1 MSSRNRGRERHERR
15 DRNDRLRAVLKQG
28 DPAADDGAP
37 SSAERAVH
45 RGRIVDAARASSAP
59 AWRSVPLTAS
69 ALIVV
74 LVLAAAALFR
84 LAPTFKDGA
93 ALVADRVTTQP
104 GPPFG
109 AGNGTT
115 TDGNP
120 TDPPSVRNIQFIT
133 KSGTRIVWV
142 LNRDLDI

>member
-1 MSSRNRGRERHERR
+1 MFSRNRGHERRERR
-15 DRNDRLRAVLKQG
+15 DRNDRLRAVLKRG
-28 DPAADDGAP
+28 DPAADDGAL

-45 RGRIVDAARASSAP
+45 RRRIVDVTRASSTP
-59 AWRSVPLTAS
+59 AWRPVRLTAS

-74 LVLAAAALFR
+74 LVLAAAALFW
-84 LAPTFKDGA
+84 LAPIFKDDA
-93 ALVADRVTTQP
+93 TLVADRVTTQP

-109 AGNGTT
+109 AGNDAT

-133 KSGTRIVWV
+133 EGGTRIVWV

>member
-1 MSSRNRGRERHERR
+1 MSSRNRGRERRERR

-37 SSAERAVH
+37 SSAERAAH
-45 RGRIVDAARASSAP
+45 RRRIVDATRASSTP
-59 AWRSVPLTAS
+59 AWRPVPLTAS
-69 ALIVV
+69 ALIVI
-74 LVLAAAALFR
+74 LGLAAAALFWV
-84 LAPTFKDGA
+84 APLFEDDATR
-93 ALVADRVTTQP
+93 VAGQVTTQP

-109 AGNGTT
+109 SGNGAT

-120 TDPPSVRNIQFIT
+120 TDPPSVRNIQFNT
-133 KSGTRIVWV
+133 EGGTRIVWV